1 MIWDIFTRTGEFT
14 GRQVATA
21 DGATAQD
28 AWIAAGRPEE
38 RMQYVERI
46 QGLTAEQSIAKQQ
59 GNWAK
64 AIQETI
70 QVHTYEEA
78 VAALANQTEDGPIV
92 IDPNGDELFEGDNG
106 PMYSDGASASVYGPL
121 SE

>member
-1 MIWDIFTRTGEFT
+1 MKTETTVCDKQIQHDNSGVGHNWRNIDASEIPADIREEIEGEI
-14 GRQVATA
+14 V
-21 DGATAQD
+21 DGKLDSLQR
-28 AWIAAGRPEE
+28 AGSESSR
-38 RMQYVERI
+38 
-46 QGLTAEQSIAKQQ
+46 
-59 GNWAK
+59 
-64 AIQETI
+64 TI

>member
-1 MIWDIFTRTGEFT
+1 MSELLNSLNRLQ
-14 GRQVATA
+14 R
-21 DGATAQD
+21 
-28 AWIAAGRPEE
+28 AGSESSR
-38 RMQYVERI
+38 
-46 QGLTAEQSIAKQQ
+46 
-59 GNWAK
+59 
-64 AIQETI
+64 TI

>member
-1 MIWDIFTRTGEFT
+1 MSKYLVTR
-14 GRQVATA
+14 
-21 DGATAQD
+21 DGKYIGNNAS
-28 AWIAAGRPEE
+28 GSE
-38 RMQYVERI
+38 
-46 QGLTAEQSIAKQQ
+46 QQ